1 MSEQLKEIADRLREL
16 REICDFSVED
26 MAEAAKISVEEYTK
40 YEAGEKDMPISVLLE
55 LAAHCGV
62 EPGILLTG
70 EEPKLHEFCI
80 TRAGKGKGI
89 ERNKEYNYLSLA
101 YNFGLKKV
109 DPFYVTA
116 GPVAA
121 GTPLV
126 LNSHEGQEFDYV
138 LKGTL
143 RMQVNGKE
151 IILEEGD
158 SIYLDSSYPHGM
170 QAIGSTDAV
179 FLAIV
184 I

>member
-1 MSEQLKEIADRLREL
+1 MAGQLREIAERLREL
-16 REICDFSVED
+16 REICDFTAEELAEAVGISVED
-26 MAEAAKISVEEYTK
+26 YEK
-40 YEAGEKDMPISVLLE
+40 YESGEKDMPISVLLE
-55 LAAHCGV
+55 LAEHCGV

-70 EEPKLHEFCI
+70 EEPKLHEFSV
-80 TRAGKGKGI
+80 TRAGKGRGI

-116 GPVAA
+116 GPVPA

-126 LNSHEGQEFDYV
+126 LNSHDGQEFDYV
-138 LKGTL
+138 LEGSL

-151 IILEEGD
+151 IILEKGD
-158 SIYLDSSYPHGM
+158 SIYFDSSFPHGM
-170 QAIGSTDAV
+170 QAIGTEKAV
-179 FLAIV
+179 FLAVV